1 VRRQFTRLAGLA
13 AAALLA
19 LTTAQTTAHA
29 QPARA
34 ADDAAYFLMTD
45 ITREH
50 FVVKLTDPA
59 QIEHA
64 RALVSGE
71 TTDEPHLF
79 GRIVKSQ
86 ASYNPRWS
94 YHLNPDTVR
103 FFDVAIEVCDSTIP
117 YTEDHLDEAGG
128 AFLPGLVWCPWTS
141 RLVREV
147 PQP

>member
-1 VRRQFTRLAGLA
+1 VRKQFTKLAGLA

-19 LTTAQTTAHA
+19 LTATQATAHA
-29 QPARA
+29 QPAKA
-34 ADDAAYFLMTD
+34 ADGAAYFVMTD
-45 ITREH
+45 ITREE

-71 TTDEPHLF
+71 TTDRPHVV
-79 GRIVKSQ
+79 GRIVKYQ
-86 ASYNPRWS
+86 TSYNPRWS
-94 YHLNPDTVR
+94 YHLNPDTVQ

-117 YTEDHLDEAGG
+117 YTEDHLDEVGG
-128 AFLPGLVWCPWTS
+128 AFLPGLYWCPWTS